1 MIKYLSKNTY
11 EFVKFYKSLQQGAV
25 FNEAVERLKLNT
37 VKDENGDIPIYVWGV
52 EGNYRSFSFTQR
64 IEIGKVIFEEGNII
78 LLFPCEGRTGYQI
91 SSKDG
96 VDWGIRPFTVGI
108 GGDVGLPYLEDCL
121 VDQTTI
127 FEMPDQIK
135 KLQYEKQQLQQK
147 KEQLQEKIEQ
157 LQHEKDELQDE
168 LEQLRREKHQLQQ
181 LKKVWFPITT
191 ANQLKAV
198 IRKLNIQEDYL

>member
-1 MIKYLSKNTY
+1 MLKYLSKNTY

-78 LLFPCEGRTGYQI
+78 LLLPFPCEGRTGYRI
-91 SSKDG
+91 LSKDG

-108 GGDVGLPYLEDCL
+108 EGDVGLPYLKDCL
-121 VDQTTI
+121 VDQKTI

-135 KLQYEKQQLQQK
+135 KLQYEKQQLQQE

-157 LQHEKDELQDE
+157 LQQEKEQLQDE
-168 LEQLRREKHQLQQ
+168 LEQLRHEKYQLQQ
-181 LKKVWFPITT
+181 LKKVWFPIK
-191 ANQLKAV
+191 NNCQLEAV
-198 IRKLNIQEDYL
+198 IRKLIED

>member
-64 IEIGKVIFEEGNII
+64 IEIGKVIFEEGNIV
-78 LLFPCEGRTGYQI
+78 LLLPCEGRTGYRI
-91 SSKDG
+91 LSKDG

-108 GGDVGLPYLEDCL
+108 EGAVGLPYLKDCL
-121 VDQTTI
+121 VDQKTI

-135 KLQYEKQQLQQK
+135 KLQYEKQQLQQE

-157 LQHEKDELQDE
+157 LQHEKDQLQDE
-168 LEQLRREKHQLQQ
+168 LEQLRHEKYQLQQ
-181 LKKVWFPITT
+181 LKKVWFPIK
-191 ANQLKAV
+191 NNCQLEAV
-198 IRKLNIQEDYL
+198 IRKLED

>member
-11 EFVKFYKSLQQGAV
+11 EFVKFYKSLQEGAV

-37 VKDENGDIPIYVWGV
+37 VKDEEGVIQIYVWGV

-64 IEIGKVIFEEGNII
+64 IEIGKVIFEEGNIV
-78 LLFPCEGRTGYQI
+78 LLLPCEGRTGYQI

-96 VDWGIRPFTVGI
+96 VDWGIRAFTSGI
-108 GGDVGLPYLEDCL
+108 GGDVGLPYLKDCL
-121 VDQTTI
+121 VDQKTI

-135 KLQYEKQQLQQK
+135 KLQYEKQQLQQE

-157 LQHEKDELQDE
+157 LQHEKDQLQDE
-168 LEQLRREKHQLQQ
+168 LEQLRHEKYQLQQ
-181 LKKVWFPITT
+181 LKKVWFPIK
-191 ANQLKAV
+191 NNCQLEAV
-198 IRKLNIQEDYL
+198 IRKLQG

>member
-1 MIKYLSKNTY
+1 MLKYLSKNTY
-11 EFVKFYKSLQQGAV
+11 EFVKFYKSLQEGAV

-37 VKDENGDIPIYVWGV
+37 VKDEEGDIPIYVWGV

-78 LLFPCEGRTGYQI
+78 LLLPCEGRTGYRI
-91 SSKDG
+91 LSKDG

-108 GGDVGLPYLEDCL
+108 EGAVGLPYLKDCL
-121 VDQTTI
+121 VDQKTI

-135 KLQYEKQQLQQK
+135 KLQYEKQQLQQE

-157 LQHEKDELQDE
+157 LQQEKEQLQDE
-168 LEQLRREKHQLQQ
+168 LEQLRHEKYQLQQ
-181 LKKVWFPITT
+181 LKKVWFPIK
-191 ANQLKAV
+191 NNCQLEAV
-198 IRKLNIQEDYL
+198 IRKLIED

>member
-1 MIKYLSKNTY
+1 MLKYLSKNTY

-37 VKDENGDIPIYVWGV
+37 VKDENGDIPIYVWGIK
-52 EGNYRSFSFTQR
+52 GNYRSFSFTQR

-78 LLFPCEGRTGYQI
+78 LLLPCEGRTGYRI
-91 SSKDG
+91 LSKDG

-108 GGDVGLPYLEDCL
+108 EGDVGLPYLKDCL
-121 VDQTTI
+121 VDQKTI

-135 KLQYEKQQLQQK
+135 KLQYEKQQLQQE

-157 LQHEKDELQDE
+157 LQQEKEQLQDE
-168 LEQLRREKHQLQQ
+168 LEQLRHEKYQLQQ
-181 LKKVWFPITT
+181 LKKVWFPIK
-191 ANQLKAV
+191 NNCQLEAV
-198 IRKLNIQEDYL
+198 IRKLIED